1 MNIAR
6 STSKIFFARLSG
18 SVFGFLGTV
27 YFARELGTSLFGTF
41 VLFQALSQMLAV
53 PADFGLQGAVIK
65 RMSEREKTRRGS
77 FDSHTD
83 ARVLS
88 YLRQCLRPSLRNII
102 NSYLGAKLAVFLVT
116 VVILNELSKLA
127 QNVLKGELR
136 VGETASLNFTKQ
148 LTFNGL
154 GAILLFTS
162 ADVLALVYALI
173 TSSVIVLL
181 WGFTNGIHL

>member
-65 RMSEREKTRRGS
+65 RMSERENPS
-77 FDSHTD
+77 E
-83 ARVLS
+83 VLS
-88 YLRQCLRPSLRNII
+88 TAILMLGFSLTFVSVCVLLFRNII

-154 GAILLFTS
+154 GAILSTS
-162 ADVLALVYALI
+162 QSIL
-173 TSSVIVLL
+173 
-181 WGFTNGIHL
+181 G